1 MGIDGRWCSLRIVD
15 QLVDMIFFSV
25 RCHIEPF
32 CTATN
37 NYVHVMQREVESPTV
52 PRPDYLPYR
61 FECSVT
67 NIAAMPT
74 MAARELLIS

>member
-1 MGIDGRWCSLRIVD
+1 MGIDGRCCS
-15 QLVDMIFFSV
+15 SV

-37 NYVHVMQREVESPTV
+37 NYVHVMQPEVESPTV

-61 FECSVT
+61 FDGIPCR
-67 NIAAMPT
+67 PC
-74 MAARELLIS
+74 